1 MDWSS
6 IIVGVLALCGTLGG
20 SYMGVRNSN
29 RLVEHR
35 LKSLEEKVNKH
46 NSLVER
52 ITRVEDAVS
61 QNEERIRELE
71 SLHLRTE
78 KSTFAMLPA

>member
-6 IIVGVLALCGTLGG
+6 IIVGALALCGTLGG

-52 ITRVEDAVS
+52 ITRVEDAVN

-71 SLHLRTE
+71 SLHLRT
-78 KSTFAMLPA
+78 